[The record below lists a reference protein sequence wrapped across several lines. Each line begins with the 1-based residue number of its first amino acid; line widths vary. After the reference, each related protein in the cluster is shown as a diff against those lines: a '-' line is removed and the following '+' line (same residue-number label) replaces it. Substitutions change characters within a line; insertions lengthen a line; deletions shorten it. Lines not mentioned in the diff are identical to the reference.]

1 MLRALASLFFYGRF
15 LRPFSRIGLRERQQQ
30 WSELPRLDGQCWL
43 VSGASGGIGAAIV
56 RGAIARGA
64 RVIAVARSADKLAA
78 LRAQTGAPERFV
90 AECCDLASL
99 TELRAL
105 LQRLSERGERIDVLL
120 NNVGVLLNDY
130 QQTSEGFESSFVS
143 NLLGHYLLTEGLRK
157 GHLFAADAA
166 VINMASGGMY
176 GARLDLA
183 KLNAASASDFDG
195 MAAYAQHKRAQVELT
210 RYWNGQWQGEPK
222 VYVMHPGWVDTD
234 GVKRS
239 LPWFRATLK
248 RYLRSTD
255 EGADTALWLGATRPP
270 PPAEGI
276 WLDRVLDPEH
286 VFAIS
291 RGGASADELAA
302 FLADCTDRGGKD
314 G

>member
-15 LRPFSRIGLRERQQQ
+15 LRPFSRIGLRRRQRD
-30 WSELPRLDGQCWL
+30 WRGDIPRLDGQCWL

-56 RGAIARGA
+56 RGAIERGA

-78 LRAQTGAPERFV
+78 LCAQTDTPERFS
-90 AECCDLASL
+90 AECCDLASVASV
-99 TELRAL
+99 RAL
-105 LQRLSERGERIDVLL
+105 LERLAKRGERIDVLV

-130 QQTSEGFESSFVS
+130 QQTSEGFESSFAS
-143 NLLGHYLLTEGLRK
+143 NLLNHYVLAEGLRERK
-157 GHLFAADAA
+157 LFAAGAA
-166 VINMASGGMY
+166 VINMSSGGMY
-176 GARLDLA
+176 GARLDLG
-183 KLNAASASDFDG
+183 KLNASSAAGFDG

-210 RYWNGQWQGEPK
+210 RYWNAHWQGEPK

-234 GVKRS
+234 GVKQS

-248 RYLRSTD
+248 RYLRDAD
-255 EGADTALWLGATRPP
+255 EGADTALWLGASRPAP
-270 PPAEGI
+270 SEGI

-302 FLADCTDRGGKD
+302 CLAQAAQKVGP
-314 G
+314 

>member
-15 LRPFSRIGLRERQQQ
+15 LRPFSRIGLRQRQRQ
-30 WSELPRLDGQCWL
+30 WSELPRLDGQRWL

-56 RGAIARGA
+56 GGAVARGA
-64 RVIAVARSADKLAA
+64 TVIAVARDADKLNR
-78 LRAQTGAPERFV
+78 LRAQMDAPERV
-90 AECCDLASL
+90 VTECCDLASIAA
-99 TELRAL
+99 LRAL
-105 LQRLSERGERIDVLL
+105 LERLAKRGERIDVLV
-120 NNVGVLLNDY
+120 NNIGVLLNEH
-130 QQTSEGFESSFVS
+130 QRTSEGFESSFVS
-143 NLLGHYLLTEGLRK
+143 NLLGHYLLTAGLRK
-157 GHLFAADAA
+157 AGLFSLGAA
-166 VINMASGGMY
+166 VVNMASGGMY

-183 KLNAASASDFDG
+183 KLDAPSAADFDG

-210 RYWNGQWQGEPK
+210 RYWNEQWQGEPK

-248 RYLRSTD
+248 RFLRNAD

-270 PPAEGI
+270 TPPEGI

-291 RGGASADELAA
+291 RGGASGDELAKSLEA
-302 FLADCTDRGGKD
+302 ALDRV
-314 G
+314 